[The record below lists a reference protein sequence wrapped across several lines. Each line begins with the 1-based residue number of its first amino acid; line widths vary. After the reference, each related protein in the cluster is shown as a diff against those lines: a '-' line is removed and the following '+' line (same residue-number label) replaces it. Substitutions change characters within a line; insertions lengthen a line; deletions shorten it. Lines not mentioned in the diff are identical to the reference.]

1 VTFLSAACRRGA
13 LSACAGQNESSP
25 PNCVAL
31 RWHRATPGPASP
43 PPAPGAH
50 LLRDTARER
59 RAHHDGRRWHSAC
72 GAEHERR
79 VSITRRSFWL
89 TPRAKAQVRGGAMTS
104 RCALRPLMVCPVSSW
119 THAKG
124 QCKLRRSRLRVTS
137 YGRCTWCAIRTNYA
151 TWRGRDRRAV
161 PNERGFVDSSC
172 GNARPER
179 HRAGSPGRISGNWS
193 VYL

>member
-1 VTFLSAACRRGA
+1 MRHVAAEHCLHAQVRT
-13 LSACAGQNESSP
+13 N
-25 PNCVAL
+25 
-31 RWHRATPGPASP
+31 
-43 PPAPGAH
+43 
-50 LLRDTARER
+50 LLRQIASRCVGIEPLRVRPRPRLHQER
-59 RAHHDGRRWHSAC
+59 IYFGIRLASDVRIMTDGGGKVRAALNMIDG
-72 GAEHERR
+72 

-89 TPRAKAQVRGGAMTS
+89 TPRANAQVRGGAMTS

-172 GNARPER
+172 GNARPDR

-193 VYL
+193 FYL